1 MNIAI
6 YCPLSGST
14 YIKLHKKLRN
24 LKKDLIDIKAMTI
37 NVIIFI
43 FIFIFSKNIIF
54 INRFLMKII

>member
-6 YCPLSGST
+6 YCPLSAHT
-14 YIKLHKKLRN
+14 LNYIKKLRN

-43 FIFIFSKNIIF
+43 FILIFSKNIIF